1 MSLRVF
7 LAQGDEVVERSVGSP
22 LAAITRYL
30 ALRMPEILS
39 HSIPFAVL
47 LATLI
52 TLSGMQ
58 RQNELTAMKSF
69 GMSQLRMM
77 LALAP
82 VAILIALPQFWID
95 STFVPSSVAKLRAWG
110 VGDYKPV
117 AARDETGL
125 TWARQGHDVGRFG
138 AATEGGLAN
147 VTGFSRAAASRLREH
162 TAAGRAGPCGA
173 GWLLEAEC
181 RGA

>member
-1 MSLRVF
+1 
-7 LAQGDEVVERSVGSP
+7 
-22 LAAITRYL
+22 
-30 ALRMPEILS
+30 
-39 HSIPFAVL
+39 
-47 LATLI
+47 
-52 TLSGMQ
+52 MQ

-82 VAILIALPQFWID
+82 VAILIALQQFLID

-125 TWARQGHDVGRFG
+125 TWARQGHDAERAIRRASGRERGCQNGGIEGVGI
-138 AATEGGLAN
+138 
-147 VTGFSRAAASRLREH
+147 
-162 TAAGRAGPCGA
+162 
-173 GWLLEAEC
+173 
-181 RGA
+181 

>member
-1 MSLRVF
+1 
-7 LAQGDEVVERSVGSP
+7 
-22 LAAITRYL
+22 
-30 ALRMPEILS
+30 
-39 HSIPFAVL
+39 
-47 LATLI
+47 
-52 TLSGMQ
+52 
-58 RQNELTAMKSF
+58 MKSF

-125 TWARQGHDVGRFG
+125 TWARQGHDVVRFG
-138 AATEGGLAN
+138 AATEGGLAD
-147 VTGFSRAAASRLREH
+147 VTVFRRDAAGRLREQID
-162 TAAGRAGPCGA
+162 AASAEPNGEGGKIGRAS
-173 GWLLEAEC
+173 
-181 RGA
+181 RGKRVCPYV